1 MKNMAEPSE
10 HETALAFAKAIDE
23 GRMTEDMAGRYIY
36 LGHIK
41 REDIFIDFTTGQ
53 RLD

>member
-1 MKNMAEPSE
+1 MRDPSE
-10 HETALAFAKAIDE
+10 HETALAFARAIDE

-36 LGHIK
+36 VGKIK
-41 REDIFIDFTTGQ
+41 GEDVFVDFETGR